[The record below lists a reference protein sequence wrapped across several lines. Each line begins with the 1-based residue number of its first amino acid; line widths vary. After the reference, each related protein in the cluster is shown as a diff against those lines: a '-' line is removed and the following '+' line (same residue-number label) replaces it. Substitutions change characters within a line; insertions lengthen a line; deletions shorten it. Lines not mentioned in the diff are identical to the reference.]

1 MLIIHFKVILKKKI
15 YTNKIKIHINKL
27 KSQINKNL

>member
-15 YTNKIKIHINKL
+15 YKNKIKIHINKL